1 MYAKSFVEILLSWGI
16 IGVSLLFAAIRW
28 YTDRKRVRTETP
40 VIKLHPET
48 EAPIQTIN
56 AEATPVI
63 DTIQKL
69 HY

>member
-1 MYAKSFVEILLSWGI
+1 MYAKSLFEILLSWGI
-16 IGVSLLFAAIRW
+16 LGVSLLFAAIRW
-28 YTDRKRVRTETP
+28 YTDRKRAR
-40 VIKLHPET
+40 T
-48 EAPIQTIN
+48 EAPVIALQPDTEEPAQTLN